1 MLINQRIRELR
12 KALSLSQVKFA
23 EGISIS
29 NGYIAAIE
37 LGKREVNE
45 RMIKLIS
52 FVYNVSERWLR
63 TGEGDMFRNAAD
75 DKIERLVHCFKE
87 LQPEFQDYLLQQIN
101 HLVDLQERTET
112 R

>member
-1 MLINQRIRELR
+1 MSINQRIREIR
-12 KALSLSQVKFA
+12 KALDLSQVKFA
-23 EGISIS
+23 EGIAIS

-37 LGKREVNE
+37 LGKRDVNE

-63 TGEGDMFRNAAD
+63 TGEGEMFRNTAD
-75 DKIERLVHCFKE
+75 DKLERLTHCFKE
-87 LQPEFQDYLLQQIN
+87 LQPEFQDYLLQQID
-101 HLVDLQERTET
+101 HLINLQEKTET